1 MMVERFTI
9 PRFRCE
15 HCSQVFQ
22 TLHDATEH
30 EVICRENRF
39 RIPHLIGR
47 WVEGDGVVGMATQTR
62 KADSFIGIS
71 TPFTPVVVWVSP
83 LKVREITLEDA
94 KARLS
99 GQLEAKVRGFELKAD
114 DYRRDA

>member
-15 HCSQVFQ
+15 HCSKTFE
-22 TLHDATEH
+22 TLHDAIEH
-30 EVICRENRF
+30 ETICRENRF
-39 RIPHLIGR
+39 RIPYLIGK
-47 WVEGDGVVGMATQTR
+47 WVEGDGIVGMATQTR
-62 KADSFIGIS
+62 KADSCIGIS
-71 TPFTPVVVWVSP
+71 TPFTPTVVWVSP
-83 LKVREITLEDA
+83 LKIKEIALEDA

-99 GQLEAKVRGFELKAD
+99 SQLEAKVRGFELKAD

>member
-1 MMVERFTI
+1 MTGKSFSKSTTACGSHRNGGISGE
-9 PRFRCE
+9 
-15 HCSQVFQ
+15 
-22 TLHDATEH
+22 
-30 EVICRENRF
+30 
-39 RIPHLIGR
+39 
-47 WVEGDGVVGMATQTR
+47 
-62 KADSFIGIS
+62 ADSFIGIS

-83 LKVREITLEDA
+83 LKVKEITLEDA

>member
-1 MMVERFTI
+1 MVERFTI

-47 WVEGDGVVGMATQTR
+47 WVEGEGVVGMATQTR

-94 KARLS
+94 KVRLS